1 MKPTV
6 FAAALASTLALAA
19 AAQSADPVESCLALA
34 RDHAKA
40 NVAHGMSD
48 VAARERLEIDS
59 ALCHDPGLPP
69 ATARFIG
76 IVNSDRA
83 RFAFDL
89 LRGHTT
95 MAVYLEAVDDRRRK
109 LADHRDDLAYHTA
122 LQHDADR
129 DLVPDSQDGCPQT
142 PFGHPT
148 DDRGCPVPPRQRPG
162 DDARLR
168 RILSNA
174 KTLYN
179 PSCKGAERPAMPIPL
194 EWGRGHQTK
203 NGTQGFNLAVT
214 KVGGMPPGCEIFY
227 EIQFR
232 FIEPANAALPPSM
245 HVGVAFSESEELLGL
260 TNRAVFGLPMG
271 LALSPGRTKA
281 RDAFATQYFKVT
293 WRVRAVNGSSVASP
307 WSPYITQGPAGGGVQ
322 G

>member
-6 FAAALASTLALAA
+6 LVAALSSALSLSAAAL
-19 AAQSADPVESCLALA
+19 SADPVESCLAAA
-34 RDHAKA
+34 RDNAKA

-59 ALCHDPGLPP
+59 ALCHDPSLAP

-95 MAVYLEAVDDRRRK
+95 AAAYQEASDDRRRK
-109 LADHRDDLAYHTA
+109 LAAHRHDLAYHTA
-122 LQHDADR
+122 LQRDADR
-129 DLVPDSQDGCPQT
+129 DLVPDDRDRCAQT
-142 PFGHPT
+142 PFGTPT
-148 DDRGCPVPPRQRPG
+148 DNQGCPIQPRPRTG
-162 DDARLR
+162 DDAQLR
-168 RILSNA
+168 RLLGNA

-179 PSCKGAERPAMPIPL
+179 PSCKGADRPAMPIPL

-203 NGTQGFNLAVT
+203 NGTEGFNLAVT

-232 FIEPANAALPPSM
+232 FIEPVNAALPPSL

-260 TNRAVFGLPMG
+260 TNRAVFGLPMAV
-271 LALSPGRTKA
+271 ALSPGRTKA
-281 RDAFATQYFKVT
+281 RDAFAAQYFKVT

-307 WSPYITQGPAGGGVQ
+307 WSPYITQGPAGAGVQ